1 MRLLEQSF
9 IQLSAKLG
17 KDPML
22 VQGAGGNTSYKQDGE
37 MWIKASGKWLANAEQ
52 EDIFVLVNPEQIQ
65 HNVEEGS
72 IEPLEGAI
80 VGETTLRPSIETTLH
95 ALMPHK
101 VVLHAHP
108 VELLSLLILEDDQI
122 QLTDLLQSVCW
133 AWVPYARPGIEL
145 TQAVQKAVRERQV
158 DILLLGSHGLVVGGE
173 DCHSAFDLMKR
184 VVDHCRAIPRMSSL
198 QFDQEI
204 EKLAEYF
211 NMRLPRY
218 EEIHSLALDDASYKY
233 CNDKSG
239 VLYPDQ
245 AVFLGS
251 TMPCYDGIMSE
262 QGIAIY
268 LEKNNSTSF
277 IILKG
282 KGVLIS
288 KDAKVDVDEMLRC
301 HAEVLMRIDPNEKLH
316 YLTEDE
322 ISRLLD
328 WEPEKYRRTLSK

>member
-1 MRLLEQSF
+1 
-9 IQLSAKLG
+9 
-17 KDPML
+17 
-22 VQGAGGNTSYKQDGE
+22 
-37 MWIKASGKWLANAEQ
+37 
-52 EDIFVLVNPEQIQ
+52 
-65 HNVEEGS
+65 
-72 IEPLEGAI
+72 
-80 VGETTLRPSIETTLH
+80 
-95 ALMPHK
+95 
-101 VVLHAHP
+101 
-108 VELLSLLILEDDQI
+108 
-122 QLTDLLQSVCW
+122 
-133 AWVPYARPGIEL
+133 
-145 TQAVQKAVRERQV
+145 
-158 DILLLGSHGLVVGGE
+158 
-173 DCHSAFDLMKR
+173 
-184 VVDHCRAIPRMSSL
+184 
-198 QFDQEI
+198 
-204 EKLAEYF
+204 
-211 NMRLPRY
+211 
-218 EEIHSLALDDASYKY
+218 LDDASYKY